1 MKQKNEIR
9 SFSDSINDN
18 PSNLFKH
25 GNYIWEIHPEE
36 RKAIIKHLVNH
47 YEYRKYM
54 EIPIGIGPHS
64 FFFQD
69 KFGIIT
75 SKSFLTV
82 IAAQCKSEDY
92 KVDIHYCEML
102 DEPYYAIL
110 SPNNK
115 FIIYADKNNSLK
127 SIEFNNNMYFDLKVH
142 IINGEIKERIN
153 EISFEDEYLIINGK
167 SNEPRIY
174 WRS

>member
-9 SFSDSINDN
+9 SFTDSINDN
-18 PSNLFKH
+18 PPNLFKH

-54 EIPIGIGPHS
+54 EVPIGVGPYS

-69 KFGIIT
+69 KFVVIT

-82 IAAQCKSEDY
+82 IEAQCESENY
-92 KVDIHYCEML
+92 KININYCEMP
-102 DEPYYAIL
+102 DSPYYAIL
-110 SPNNK
+110 SPNNE
-115 FIIYADKNNSLK
+115 FIIYADENNSLK
-127 SIEFNNNMYFDLKVH
+127 SIKLNRNIDFELNVH
-142 IINGEIKERIN
+142 IINCEIKERIN
-153 EISFEDEYLIINGK
+153 EISFKEDCLIINENIIIPEWK
-167 SNEPRIY
+167 EIK
-174 WRS
+174 